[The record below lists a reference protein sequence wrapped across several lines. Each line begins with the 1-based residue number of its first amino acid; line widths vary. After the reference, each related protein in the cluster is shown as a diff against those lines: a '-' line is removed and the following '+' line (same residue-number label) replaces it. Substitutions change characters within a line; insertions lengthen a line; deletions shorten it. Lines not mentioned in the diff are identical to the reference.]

1 MGGKATKP
9 EALYAWDEKAD
20 RLAVGSFGS
29 VYKGAP
35 KRPRSYEH
43 VHVAPSAVA
52 IKVVGTRRVGA
63 SERSKFHREFE
74 ILRTLKHAHIVQF
87 LEIFEEKSRLTLV
100 FELMEGGRLDERLRD
115 IGGCLC
121 EAEALAT
128 IKTLCLALDYLHR
141 DMHIV
146 HRDLKPENLLYA
158 SRARTDAD
166 LRLCDFGFAR
176 HLPTTSEAAS
186 TGGGGGGGGG
196 GDGGLR
202 MRTVCGSPEYV
213 APEHLACISPH
224 LRVSPC
230 ISSAGVRLARVCGAR
245 GPQGERLLW
254 HGLRHVVGW
263 RAAALDA
270 QRMLHWCSNP
280 GLASSPA
287 AATDLVFESLCCGQG
302 ACPFVDDGDKPRLYR
317 SILQV

>member
-1 MGGKATKP
+1 MSASRDRRDTASLEAYPTDRGVRMGAKATKP

-29 VYKGAP
+29 VYKAAP
-35 KRPRSYEH
+35 KRLRSYEH

-52 IKVVGTRRVGA
+52 IKVVGTRRMA
-63 SERSKFHREFE
+63 KSERIKLHREFE

-100 FELMEGGRLDERLRD
+100 FELMEGGRLDVRLRD
-115 IGGCLC
+115 SGGRLC

-128 IKTLCLALDYLHR
+128 LKTLCLALDYLHR

-186 TGGGGGGGGG
+186 TGGGG
-196 GDGGLR
+196 DGELR

-213 APEHLACISPH
+213 APEV
-224 LRVSPC
+224 LRGNGYSGTGC
-230 ISSAGVRLARVCGAR
+230 DMWSAGV
-245 GPQGERLLW
+245 
-254 HGLRHVVGW
+254 
-263 RAAALDA
+263 
-270 QRMLHWCSNP
+270 MLHLMLS
-280 GLASSPA
+280 
-287 AATDLVFESLCCGQG
+287 VCCTG
-302 ACPFVDDGDKPRLYR
+302 AQTLD
-317 SILQV
+317 